1 MSNIKKD
8 FNLSERVKKAGLFM
22 STLSEDEVYAV
33 QNFISG
39 MRAVKGYAR
48 LEEMEKAESQ
58 KKK

>member
-8 FNLSERVKKAGLFM
+8 FNLSERDKKAELFM

-39 MRAVKGYAR
+39 MRAVKEYAR

>member
-8 FNLSERVKKAGLFM
+8 FNLSERDKKAGLFM

-39 MRAVKGYAR
+39 MRAVKEYAR

>member
-8 FNLSERVKKAGLFM
+8 FNLSERDKKAGLFM
-22 STLSEDEVYAV
+22 PTLSEDEVYAV

-39 MRAVKGYAR
+39 MRAVKEYAR